1 MQGALFRFVVLAAVL
16 TATPATAL
24 DIESLDPAT
33 IVALTADGPLV
44 AIDETADGR
53 LEMATAAVT
62 INASPDRV
70 WDVLADFESYPEWMP
85 QTTAVSVLESG
96 AGTQKVALILEFN
109 LVITKKVGYTIE
121 YRDRGNHRMEYSLVD
136 GDFSRNE
143 GYWVVHPHGAA
154 QSILYY
160 ANYVD
165 YTSMNLLRAFLK
177 RQPSLELALGASG
190 VAVIVRSVKERVE
203 ST

>member
-1 MQGALFRFVVLAAVL
+1 MQGALFRLVVLATVL

-44 AIDETADGR
+44 AIDDTDDGR
-53 LEMATAAVT
+53 LEMATAVVT
-62 INASPDRV
+62 IDAPPDRV
-70 WDVLADFESYPEWMP
+70 WDVLADFESYPDWMP
-85 QTTAVSVLESG
+85 QTTEVTVLEVDER
-96 AGTQKVALILEFN
+96 TRTVALTLEFN

-143 GYWVVHPHGAA
+143 GYWVVHPHGADR
-154 QSILYY
+154 SILYY

-203 ST
+203 SI

>member
-1 MQGALFRFVVLAAVL
+1 MQGALFRLVVLATVL

-44 AIDETADGR
+44 AIDDTADGR
-53 LEMATAAVT
+53 LEMATAVVT
-62 INASPDRV
+62 IDAPPDRV

-85 QTTAVSVLESG
+85 QTTDASVLESD
-96 AGTQKVALILEFN
+96 AGTQKVALTLEFN

-121 YRDRGNHRMEYSLVD
+121 YRERGNHRMEYSLVD

>member
-1 MQGALFRFVVLAAVL
+1 MQGALFRIVVLAAVL

-33 IVALTADGPLV
+33 IAALTAEGPLV
-44 AIDETADGR
+44 AIDDTADGR

-62 INASPDRV
+62 IDAPPGRV
-70 WDVLADFESYPEWMP
+70 WDVLTDFESYPEWMP
-85 QTTAVSVLESG
+85 QTSDVTVLDSSG
-96 AGTQKVALILEFN
+96 DTQQVELNLEFN

-121 YRDRGNHRMEYSLVD
+121 YRDCGHHRMEYSLVE

-143 GYWVVHPHGAA
+143 GYWVVHPYGAH

-190 VAVIVRSVKERVE
+190 VAVIVKSVKQRVE
-203 ST
+203 SI